1 MRMQFFHIAK
11 RAILEG
17 TVCTIT
23 LRIPSSQNA
32 PEFTSLSTA
41 LRELHSVLNAEL
53 RKSVVDSLG
62 PTFGIGE
69 LIFRD
74 ATAEIL
80 IVIQTTAYKLH
91 NYRAFAGILRSLV
104 LHLCNVLTLH
114 VGEQSGQLRVEG
126 KWFPAPPLIRLRL
139 DKESRNKSLF
149 QRLQQPLS
157 VLVIATI
164 FGSLLIPYFNDIEN
178 RRKLRH
184 EERVKIA
191 ISILDQSQETDKRM
205 DSMME
210 YIVLFRKDHND
221 PAATKRELKE
231 EQRIARKDFNK
242 LFFAFN
248 EQAWWWPW
256 NVWHKGNLA
265 ALATPAE
272 SQQILGLAHDYLDAL
287 NDGSKAFPILW
298 DPFLK
303 DAYTPDD
310 PKNDKL
316 IDQAQRTMEKGRVRR
331 NDIALKMA
339 KIFAAH

>member
-1 MRMQFFHIAK
+1 MRMQFLHIAK

-23 LRIPSSQNA
+23 LRISSQNA

-41 LRELHSVLNAEL
+41 LRELHPILDSEL

-62 PTFGIGE
+62 LTFGIGE

-74 ATAEIL
+74 ATAEIF

-91 NYRAFAGILRSLV
+91 SYRAFAGVLRSLV
-104 LHLCNVLTLH
+104 LHLCNVVTLH

-126 KWFPAPPLIRLRL
+126 KWFPAPQLIRLRL
-139 DKESRNKSLF
+139 DKASSNKSLSE
-149 QRLQQPLS
+149 RLQQPLS
-157 VLVIATI
+157 ILAIATI
-164 FGSLLIPYFNDIEN
+164 FGSLLIPYFNDVEN
-178 RRKLRH
+178 RAKLRH

-191 ISILDQSQETDKRM
+191 ISILDQSQETDRRM
-205 DSMME
+205 DSMMQ
-210 YIVLFRKDHND
+210 YLVLFRKDHND
-221 PAATKRELKE
+221 ASATKDELSE
-231 EQRIARKDFNK
+231 EQSVARQAFNK
-242 LFFAFN
+242 LFFTFN

-256 NVWHKGNLA
+256 NVWHKGSLA

-272 SQQILGLAHDYLDAL
+272 SQQIRSLTGEYLNAL
-287 NDGSKAFPILW
+287 NDSSRAFPVLW

-303 DAYTPDD
+303 DAYRPDD

-316 IDQAQRTMEKGRVRR
+316 IRQAQVIMEEGRVRR
-331 NDIALKMA
+331 DDIALEMA